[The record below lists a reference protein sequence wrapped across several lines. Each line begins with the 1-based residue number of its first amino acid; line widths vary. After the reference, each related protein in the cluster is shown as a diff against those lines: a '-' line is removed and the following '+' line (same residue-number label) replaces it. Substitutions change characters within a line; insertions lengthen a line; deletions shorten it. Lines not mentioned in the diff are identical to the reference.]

1 MKFGKFSLKAI
12 STKGAIFGLSAGVAL
27 GLSGAALAYWTQ
39 SGSGTGSAQ
48 TGTTTAVTVNQTT
61 VVTGMYPGE
70 PAVTLAGNFTN
81 PNPGSVKVGTV
92 TGALDTANLPAGCVA
107 GDFTVAGSAVINA
120 EIPTGTNVGTWSGV
134 TIHMNDTAINQDGCK
149 AQTTIPILYTV
160 TAAA

>member
-1 MKFGKFSLKAI
+1 MKFSLKSI
-12 STKGAIFGLSAGVAL
+12 SKKGAIFGVSAGVAL
-27 GLSGAALAYWTQ
+27 GLTGAALAYWTQ
-39 SGSGTGSAQ
+39 SGSGNGTAQ

-61 VVTGMYPGE
+61 SVTGMYPGE
-70 PAVTLAGNFTN
+70 AAVTLAGNFSN

-107 GDFTVAGSAVINA
+107 ADFTVAGSAVVNA

-134 TIHMNDTAINQDGCK
+134 TVQMNDTAINQDGCK
-149 AQTTIPILYTV
+149 TKTIPILYTV